1 MLRQRIYEII
11 EVSED
16 NDKLSSIYDIIMMI
30 SIIISII
37 PLCTH
42 ENYFVFGIIDKVTV
56 IIFIGDY
63 ILRILTADKK
73 LRRGALSFFLYPF
86 TPMAL
91 VDLLSI
97 LPSLTVLAKGY
108 RLLKIFR
115 LLRTFKV
122 FRVFK
127 AFRYSK
133 NINMVINVF
142 RKQKDSLMVVGGFA
156 IGYILISAL
165 VIFNAEPETFET
177 MYDAIY
183 WATISLTTVGYGDV
197 YATTTIGKFIT
208 GITIPLI
215 IPYLES
221 DSEQDKPDF
230 SSWVGIISC
239 FKVESPERI

>member
-73 LRRGALSFFLYPF
+73 LRRGTLSFFLYPF

-208 GITIPLI
+208 MISAVLGIAIVALPA
-215 IPYLES
+215 
-221 DSEQDKPDF
+221 
-230 SSWVGIISC
+230 GIIIAGYQDELEEI
-239 FKVESPERI
+239 KTQKEK

>member
-1 MLRQRIYEII
+1 LLRQRIYEII

-208 GITIPLI
+208 MISAVLGIAIVALPA
-215 IPYLES
+215 
-221 DSEQDKPDF
+221 
-230 SSWVGIISC
+230 GIIIAGYQDELEEI
-239 FKVESPERI
+239 KTQKEK